1 MPDSDFSRMQQEA
14 LDRMRE
20 MQRRSRTVV
29 NPPPPPQE
37 PSPAPNP
44 PPSPPISQPTKPAF
58 KPSLDVNSLFKN
70 ILGDGLKL
78 DSEKALILM
87 MLFVLYKNKADV
99 KLLVALGYLLL

>member
-1 MPDSDFSRMQQEA
+1 MQQEA

-29 NPPPPPQE
+29 NPPPPTPVPE
-37 PSPAPNP
+37 PPPNP
-44 PPSPPISQPTKPAF
+44 PPTINQPSRPAF
-58 KPSLDVNSLFKN
+58 QPSLNVNNLFQN

-87 MLFVLYKNKADV
+87 MLFVLYKNKADI
-99 KLLVALGYLLL
+99 KLLLALGYLLL

>member
-29 NPPPPPQE
+29 NPPPE
-37 PSPAPNP
+37 PTPVPNP
-44 PPSPPISQPTKPAF
+44 PPTPPQPAF
-58 KPSLDVNSLFKN
+58 QPNLNVNNLFQN

-87 MLFVLYKNKADV
+87 MLFVLYRNGADI
-99 KLLVALGYLLL
+99 KLLIALGYLLL

>member
-29 NPPPPPQE
+29 NPPPTPPPAPPQ
-37 PSPAPNP
+37 
-44 PPSPPISQPTKPAF
+44 PAF
-58 KPSLDVNSLFKN
+58 QPNLNVNNLFQN

-99 KLLVALGYLLL
+99 KLLIALGYLLL

>member
-1 MPDSDFSRMQQEA
+1 MPDSEFSKMQQEA

-29 NPPPPPQE
+29 NSPPSPEPPP
-37 PSPAPNP
+37 APVS
-44 PPSPPISQPTKPAF
+44 PPSPPINQPSRPT
-58 KPSLDVNSLFKN
+58 LDVNNLFKN

-99 KLLVALGYLLL
+99 KLLIALGYLLL

>member
-1 MPDSDFSRMQQEA
+1 MPESEFSKMQQEA
-14 LDRMRE
+14 LDRMKE

-29 NPPPPPQE
+29 NPPPE
-37 PSPAPNP
+37 PV
-44 PPSPPISQPTKPAF
+44 PSPPPAPQPSKPAF
-58 KPSLDVNSLFKN
+58 QPNLSVNGLFQS

-99 KLLVALGYLLL
+99 KLLIALGYLLL

>member
-1 MPDSDFSRMQQEA
+1 MPESEFSRMQQEA

-29 NPPPPPQE
+29 NPPPPE
-37 PSPAPNP
+37 PPPPAPPVNQ
-44 PPSPPISQPTKPAF
+44 PSRPT
-58 KPSLDVNSLFKN
+58 LDVNNLFKN
-70 ILGDGLKL
+70 ILGDGFKL

-87 MLFVLYKNKADV
+87 MLFVLYKNKADI

>member
-1 MPDSDFSRMQQEA
+1 MPDSEFSRMQQEA

-29 NPPPPPQE
+29 NPPPE
-37 PSPAPNP
+37 PSPVP
-44 PPSPPISQPTKPAF
+44 PPTPPPISPVNQQNKPT
-58 KPSLDVNSLFKN
+58 LDVNNLFKN

-87 MLFVLYKNKADV
+87 MLFVLYKNKADI

>member
-1 MPDSDFSRMQQEA
+1 MQQEA

-29 NPPPPPQE
+29 NSSTPPEPPPTPI
-37 PSPAPNP
+37 S
-44 PPSPPISQPTKPAF
+44 PPSPPINQPSRPT
-58 KPSLDVNSLFKN
+58 LDVNNLFKN

>member
-1 MPDSDFSRMQQEA
+1 MPDSEFSKMQQEA

-29 NPPPPPQE
+29 NQPQHE
-37 PSPAPNP
+37 PAPAPNP
-44 PPSPPISQPTKPAF
+44 PPSPPINQPSKPT
-58 KPSLDVNSLFKN
+58 LDVNNLFKN

-87 MLFVLYKNKADV
+87 MLFVLYKNKADI

>member
-1 MPDSDFSRMQQEA
+1 MQQEA

-20 MQRRSRTVV
+20 MQRRSRTVI
-29 NPPPPPQE
+29 NPPPPAPAPE
-37 PSPAPNP
+37 PPLPNP
-44 PPSPPISQPTKPAF
+44 PPANNPPSRPAF
-58 KPSLDVNSLFKN
+58 QPSLNVNNLFQN

-87 MLFVLYKNKADV
+87 MLFVLYKNKADI

>member
-1 MPDSDFSRMQQEA
+1 MQQEA

-29 NPPPPPQE
+29 NSPPPPEPPPPPAPPVIQ
-37 PSPAPNP
+37 PSR
-44 PPSPPISQPTKPAF
+44 PT
-58 KPSLDVNSLFKN
+58 LDVNNLFRN